1 MKDKKFRILV
11 INPGS
16 TSTKISIFENEK
28 ELFTSN
34 ISHSKLELDPFRRV
48 WDQYEFRK
56 KLIKDLLENNNIKP
70 ESLSAVVGRGGLFR
84 PVVSGTYKVNELMI
98 EDGRKAFGGEHPANL
113 GAVLAFGIG
122 WDFHIPAFIVDPP
135 SVDEFEEISRYT
147 GLPEIPRKSIFHALN
162 VKATARLAAQDLGK
176 KIDQVNLIVAHLGG
190 GVTVAALKKGKTIDA
205 NNALQSGPF
214 TPERSGTLPMLEFA
228 EWCFLKDTNL
238 EEIRK
243 RMVGG
248 GGMVAYLGTNNCEEV
263 EKRIEAGDKKAE
275 IVYEA
280 MIYQIACDVGS
291 RAVALKGEV
300 DAIVLTGGLAKSKIL
315 VNKLKE
321 WIGFLGKV
329 LVYPGED
336 EMKALALGALR
347 VLKSEE
353 QAKTYPE
360 TVQSETPL

>member
-1 MKDKKFRILV
+1 MMDELFRILV

-16 TSTKISIFENEK
+16 TSTKISIFQNEK
-28 ELFTSN
+28 ELFTSK
-34 ISHSKLELDPFRRV
+34 ISHGKLELDPFKRV

-56 KLIKDLLENNNIKP
+56 KLIKDLLELNNIKP

-98 EDGRKAFGGEHPANL
+98 EDGRKASKGEHPANL

-135 SVDEFEEISRYT
+135 SVDEFQEISRYT

-162 VKATARLAAQDLGK
+162 VKATARLAAKDLGT
-176 KIDQVNLIVAHLGG
+176 KIEQLNLIVAHLGG
-190 GVTVAALKKGKTIDA
+190 GITVATLKKGKTIDA

-214 TPERSGTLPMLEFA
+214 TPERTGTLPMLEFA
-228 EWCFLKDTNL
+228 EWCFSEDTTL
-238 EEIRK
+238 EQVTK

-248 GGMVAYLGTNNCEEV
+248 GGLVAYLGTNDCQEV
-263 EKRIEAGDKKAE
+263 EKRIGAGDKKAK

-280 MIYQIACDVGS
+280 MIYQTACEIGS
-291 RAVALKGEV
+291 RAVALKGKI
-300 DAIVLTGGLAKSKIL
+300 DAIVLTGGLAKSETLIK
-315 VNKLKE
+315 KLKE

-347 VLKSEE
+347 VLKGQEK
-353 QAKTYPE
+353 AKTYPE
-360 TVQSETPL
+360 TVKSEIA

>member
-1 MKDKKFRILV
+1 MKNKKFRILV

-16 TSTKISIFENEK
+16 TSTKISIYENEK

-56 KLIKDLLENNNIKP
+56 RLIKDLLERNYIKP

-98 EDGRKAFGGEHPANL
+98 EDGRKAYGGEHPANL

-162 VKATARLAAQDLGK
+162 VKATARLAAKDLGK
-176 KIDQVNLIVAHLGG
+176 KIDQANLIVAHLGG

-214 TPERSGTLPMLEFA
+214 TPERSGTLPVLQFA

-238 EEIRK
+238 EQIKK
-243 RMVGG
+243 RMVGSG
-248 GGMVAYLGTNNCEEV
+248 GLVAYLGTNDCEEV
-263 EKRIEAGDKKAE
+263 EKRIANGDEKAKK
-275 IVYEA
+275 VYES
-280 MIYQIACDVGS
+280 MIYQIACEIGA
-291 RAVALKGEV
+291 RAVALKGEI
-300 DAIVLTGGLAKSKIL
+300 DAIVLTGGLANSDYI
-315 VNKLKE
+315 VGRLKE

-336 EMKALALGALR
+336 EMEALALGALR
-347 VLKSEE
+347 VLRGEE
-353 QAKTYPE
+353 EAKTYPE
-360 TVQSETPL
+360 SIKSKTE

>member
-1 MKDKKFRILV
+1 MKNNKFRILV

-56 KLIKDLLENNNIKP
+56 KLIKDLLEDKNIKA

-122 WDFHIPAFIVDPP
+122 WDFHIPAFIIDPP
-135 SVDEFEEISRYT
+135 SVDEFQEISRYT

-190 GVTVAALKKGKTIDA
+190 GVTVAALEKGETIDA

-214 TPERSGTLPMLEFA
+214 TPERAGTLPMLEFA

-238 EEIRK
+238 EEMKK
-243 RMVGG
+243 RMIGG
-248 GGMVAYLGTNNCEEV
+248 GGLVAYLGTNNCEEV
-263 EKRIEAGDKKAE
+263 EKRIQNGNKKAKT
-275 IVYEA
+275 IYEA
-280 MIYQIACDVGS
+280 MIYQIACEIGA
-291 RAVALKGEV
+291 RAVALKGKI
-300 DAIVLTGGLAKSKIL
+300 DAIVLTGGLAKSEIL
-315 VNKLKE
+315 VKRLKE
-321 WIGFLGKV
+321 WISFLGQV

-336 EMKALALGALR
+336 EMQSLALGALR
-347 VLKSEE
+347 VLRGEE
-353 QAKTYPE
+353 KAKTYPE
-360 TVQSETPL
+360 TVQSEKN